1 MGASGA
7 GGAGGNTGAD
17 AGFFVSQDK
26 KKSKLSKKNQALVDA
41 SFKDRGAV
49 KIKQGVKTPSLA
61 VNVAAAILSAP
72 LQAGSKV
79 TREFFTDKVL
89 GSKNYKGTSKAD
101 FEAMSVSQQE
111 QIYGDYMSGR
121 QSGRTDAYGN
131 PISSGGRDDNNN
143 QPAQPVIVKKNIGGT
158 EVQTT
163 EAKLAEEKEIDD
175 AYDMRKTKR
184 RGRRQ
189 TILTSQRGATGNLVL
204 GKPTLLGA

>member
-1 MGASGA
+1 MGASSSG

-17 AGFFVSQDK
+17 AGFFISQEK

-49 KIKQGVKTPSLA
+49 KIDQAVKTPTL
-61 VNVAAAILSAP
+61 AILSGP
-72 LQAGSKV
+72 LKAGSKV
-79 TREFFTDKVL
+79 TRNFFTDKVL

-189 TILTSQRGATGNLVL
+189 TILTSQTGARGNLVL
-204 GKPTLLGA
+204 GKPSLLGA